1 MTFKL
6 NKIAKKGIAI
16 GLAAILLLG
25 ASGCSLSPN
34 NTSSKPSTSTTITIN
49 NDYINT
55 LKTNEFRVY
64 DEDRNTTN
72 ITLSNVNYMKFLDLL
87 NGQNYEFRYDDYYGL
102 DEALQLYNENKT
114 TKETTS
120 TLLTDGKLDAAKLMK
135 KVQENNTEYMS
146 QGKTSINSF
155 YSDMGASDMTMIC
168 NTIAEV
174 INKECSPTQISQ
186 VANTLM
192 KLTMFIRTG
201 SASNAYITNNLTFVY
216 NPNMSSLYADMQEL
230 QGKNTNETETL
241 KQVIIHEVMHLI
253 QYSASDS
260 KDANGLEA
268 GICRMYNLPNSEKRL
283 GVDSLWNSWL
293 LEAAAELKMADYMNI
308 EPGTYAKRISY
319 ARSYN
324 LSRFNELDL
333 GTQKIEDVV
342 FDHSLEEAYQNLELK
357 TPEEQREFLNFLYSI
372 ELIQMDPEDFWEHY
386 TEKTGITP
394 TDSEKLAIR
403 MDIRTDAVKYMTR
416 SFYNNLADAIKEGKV
431 ADLDTAFYLIRNWEL
446 DVYGHLEYTK
456 TSSLE
461 HAKDFI
467 IWHDQIQNGLFSA
480 LAESNGLTTENIITQ
495 YDEYNLQANV
505 NNQIYDNCNLGNYPT
520 VTSEYITTTKNNYTT
535 SNFSKNNAVYEYIQ
549 AEQITTQTTNSNEH
563 TK

>member
-6 NKIAKKGIAI
+6 NKIAKTGIAI
-16 GLAAILLLG
+16 GLAAMIFLG
-25 ASGCSLSPN
+25 TTGCSFNSSYTPTT
-34 NTSSKPSTSTTITIN
+34 NTSNSITIN

-64 DEDRNTTN
+64 DEDRNT
-72 ITLSNVNYMKFLDLL
+72 ITINLSNVNYMKFLDIL
-87 NGQNYEFRYDDYYGL
+87 NGQNYEFSYDDYYGL
-102 DEALQLYNENKT
+102 DEALQLYNSSKT

-120 TLLTDGKLDAAKLMK
+120 TLLTDGKLDASKLMK
-135 KVQENNTEYMS
+135 KVQENNTAYMS

-174 INKECSPTQISQ
+174 VNNECSPTQITQ

-192 KLTMFIRTG
+192 KLTMFVRTG
-201 SASNAYITNNLTFVY
+201 SASNAYVTNNLTFVY

-230 QGKNTNETETL
+230 QGKNTNEAETL
-241 KQVIIHEVMHLI
+241 KQVIIHEIMHLI

-268 GICRMYNLPNSEKRL
+268 GICRMYNPPNSEKKL
-283 GVDSLWNSWL
+283 TVDSLWNSWL
-293 LEAAAELKMADYMNI
+293 LEAAAELKMADYLNI
-308 EPGTYAKRISY
+308 EPGTYAKKISY

-333 GTQKIEDVV
+333 ETQKIEDVV
-342 FDHSLEEAYQNLELK
+342 FDHSLEEAYQNLKLN

-386 TEKTGITP
+386 TAKTGTNP
-394 TDSEKLAIR
+394 DENEKISIR
-403 MDIRTDAVKYMTR
+403 MDIRTEAVKYMTR
-416 SFYNNLADAIKEGKV
+416 NFYNNLADSIKDGKV
-431 ADLDTAFYLIRNWEL
+431 TDLDTVFYLIRNWEL

-456 TSSLE
+456 TSALE
-461 HAKDFI
+461 HAKEFI
-467 IWHDQIQNGLFSA
+467 AWHDQIQTGLFSA
-480 LAESNGLTTENIITQ
+480 IAESNGLTTENIIEQ

-505 NNQIYDNCNLGNYPT
+505 ENQIYDNCNLGNYPAS
-520 VTSEYITTTKNNYTT
+520 TSEYITSAKNNYTT
-535 SNFSKNNAVYEYIQ
+535 SNFSKNSAVYEYIQ
-549 AEQITTQTTNSNEH
+549 TTQATTQATTDKEH